1 MTRYELKQIAD
12 YVRKCEQ
19 TLDDNEFDNTAM
31 QNELAPLYNVIM
43 KLMKASEK
51 SGDSDE
57 RTLYAAVEYKARI
70 CRNKIIEHTGIR
82 N

>member
-12 YVRKCEQ
+12 YLRKCEQ
-19 TLDDNEFDNTAM
+19 TLDDNEFDNVAI
-31 QNELAPLYNVIM
+31 QNELAPLYNVIV

-51 SGDSDE
+51 SDDIVK
-57 RTLYAAVEYKARI
+57 RTLYASFEYKARL
-70 CRNKIIEHTGIR
+70 CRNRILELTGIR

>member
-1 MTRYELKQIAD
+1 MTRYELQQIAD

-19 TLDDNEFDNTAM
+19 TLDDNEFDNAAM
-31 QNELAPLYNVIM
+31 QNKLAPLYNVIV

-57 RTLYAAVEYKARI
+57 RTLYAAVEYKARL
-70 CRNKIIEHTGIR
+70 CRNRMLELTAVR